1 MDEIGDMPLDQQVA
15 LLRVLQDKKITRVGG
30 DKMIPV
36 DIRIICATNRDLKQE
51 IEKGRFREDLYYRL
65 NVITI
70 EVPPLRR
77 RREDIPLLVDY
88 FLKNIGR
95 DWGVEIESVEP
106 EVMEYLTRY
115 EWPGNVR
122 ELQNVV
128 ERMISMA
135 DGNTIGLNLLP
146 PEIYNANDL
155 ANSQEKVVPVRMG
168 RLSRERQNRKQLLA
182 EKESQEILA
191 LLTKH
196 GGNVSQVARDMGVS
210 RNTLYRKMKQYNIS
224 D

>member
-1 MDEIGDMPLDQQVA
+1 M
-15 LLRVLQDKKITRVGG
+15 
-30 DKMIPV
+30 
-36 DIRIICATNRDLKQE
+36 
-51 IEKGRFREDLYYRL
+51 
-65 NVITI
+65 
-70 EVPPLRR
+70 
-77 RREDIPLLVDY
+77 DY

>member
-1 MDEIGDMPLDQQVA
+1 
-15 LLRVLQDKKITRVGG
+15 
-30 DKMIPV
+30 
-36 DIRIICATNRDLKQE
+36 
-51 IEKGRFREDLYYRL
+51 
-65 NVITI
+65 
-70 EVPPLRR
+70 
-77 RREDIPLLVDY
+77 
-88 FLKNIGR
+88 
-95 DWGVEIESVEP
+95 
-106 EVMEYLTRY
+106 
-115 EWPGNVR
+115 
-122 ELQNVV
+122 
-128 ERMISMA
+128 MA